1 VCACA
6 RAAPAALSPS
16 PYTQRREALK
26 YTAANA
32 KADAGGKMPPTPRAT
47 DGDGSEATRAE
58 GSKGG
63 SARQAVRSGGGGLT
77 RRDSGAAFLAMVLGF
92 FWGQG
97 GEKREDPADE
107 GLVKQTL
114 KQEEEILL
122 QLTDVKLQ
130 LSDVTAQLAAAAA
143 RQRIVGGEF
152 SLGAG
157 DDDHAPSQKEEGS
170 ALMEA
175 ALATVVAG
183 ILGVQGYFLKT
194 EYDSVCQAYLQ
205 KGGEATVSSKA
216 TWSSKVTWS
225 EVLGYRL
232 DYYLSNN
239 PLAKPLL
246 LLNGTFLI
254 ILFGSIVLQVTQG
267 QAQIL
272 KKILFRKNSFGSP

>member
-1 VCACA
+1 M
-6 RAAPAALSPS
+6 PAALSPS

-32 KADAGGKMPPTPRAT
+32 KADAGGEMPPTPRAT

-58 GSKGG
+58 GSSKGGRSSSKGG
-63 SARQAVRSGGGGLT
+63 SARQAVRTGGGGLT
-77 RRDSGAAFLAMVLGF
+77 RRDSGAALLAMVLGF
-92 FWGQG
+92 FWGQR
-97 GEKREDPADE
+97 GEEREGPADEDE

-130 LSDVTAQLAAAAA
+130 LTDVKLQLAAAAA
-143 RQRIVGGEF
+143 QRSVGGGEL

-183 ILGVQGYFLKT
+183 ILYVQGNFLKT
-194 EYDSVCQAYLQ
+194 EYDSVQKAYLQ
-205 KGGEATVSSKA
+205 KGGKA
-216 TWSSKVTWS
+216 TWSSKATWS

-254 ILFGSIVLQVTQG
+254 ILCGSLVLQVTQG

-272 KKILFRKNSFGSP
+272 KKILFQKKSFVSI